1 MKMQYKTFRTAEG
14 RKVRV
19 RMTEDEIA
27 ERTLFRMGI
36 TVLPFLTAVLMFM
49 VWLWR

>member
-1 MKMQYKTFRTAEG
+1 MKMQYKTFRTADG
-14 RKVRV
+14 RRVRV

-27 ERTLFRMGI
+27 ERTLFRMSI
-36 TVLPFLTAVLMFM
+36 TVLPFLTAVMMFL